1 MNRKSKNQK
10 SSRSRK
16 IVEVEESKKIDFIK
30 LEESGE
36 ENSEKEEN
44 SKEKFLLLDEN
55 DLKIISKKEKGKKTK
70 TINKKRK
77 RERLKSESKGSKSES
92 ESESEKNIK
101 SKTKKKEKKEK
112 IKKGIDFIKGK
123 YNLKVELIEK
133 DKYLE
138 GKENKV
144 DNSCCVVCSNRNCVR
159 AAKTQNYQLMQ
170 NCINDRDHIIS
181 TLINPYSLTIGNSL
195 EIAIENK
202 DKKLIEMIFNS
213 WNDDKDFTKIQRP
226 RCYIENPKIQLINT
240 GENSVYMLG
249 VRTRKLN
256 QTRGNKMGNDAFIR
270 DDVVTNEYDIASLIC
285 KYLTEKCD
293 DPSYIDFIKSLQ
305 FGKNSNNNSYNSNTF
320 GNNNMNFGS
329 FNNNRYYNNSNNLNF
344 TFESFIINAVLK
356 GNIEIAKYLLKD
368 LEQNYNFGFNSL
380 HYQVLG
386 ESSADKLSVKVKT
399 SLTKKPQTNFG
410 MTPMHVVCINP
421 DISFR

>member
-138 GKENKV
+138 KKIKWIIH
-144 DNSCCVVCSNRNCVR
+144 VVWF
-159 AAKTQNYQLMQ
+159 A
-170 NCINDRDHIIS
+170 
-181 TLINPYSLTIGNSL
+181 
-195 EIAIENK
+195 AIEIVFGRL
-202 DKKLIEMIFNS
+202 KL
-213 WNDDKDFTKIQRP
+213 K
-226 RCYIENPKIQLINT
+226 
-240 GENSVYMLG
+240 
-249 VRTRKLN
+249 
-256 QTRGNKMGNDAFIR
+256 
-270 DDVVTNEYDIASLIC
+270 
-285 KYLTEKCD
+285 
-293 DPSYIDFIKSLQ
+293 
-305 FGKNSNNNSYNSNTF
+305 
-320 GNNNMNFGS
+320 
-329 FNNNRYYNNSNNLNF
+329 
-344 TFESFIINAVLK
+344 IIN
-356 GNIEIAKYLLKD
+356 
-368 LEQNYNFGFNSL
+368 
-380 HYQVLG
+380 
-386 ESSADKLSVKVKT
+386 
-399 SLTKKPQTNFG
+399 
-410 MTPMHVVCINP
+410 
-421 DISFR
+421 

>member
-170 NCINDRDHIIS
+170 NCINDRDHIS

-213 WNDDKDFTKIQRP
+213 WNEDEDQTKRLKP
-226 RCYIENPKIQLINT
+226 RCYIENPKITLVDT
-240 GENSVYMLG
+240 GENSVFMVG
-249 VRTRKLN
+249 VKTRKLN

-270 DDVVTNEYDIASLIC
+270 DDIQIHKYDIVNIIC
-285 KYLTEKCD
+285 RNITEKCD
-293 DPSYIDFIKSLQ
+293 NPSLVDFIKSLQ
-305 FGKNSNNNSYNSNTF
+305 FGRDNNN
-320 GNNNMNFGS
+320 NNNNNVNRTG
-329 FNNNRYYNNSNNLNF
+329 FNNYNARYYNNSNNLNF
-344 TFESFIINAVLK
+344 NFESYIINAVLK
-356 GNIEIAKYLLKD
+356 GNIEIAKHLLKGIY
-368 LEQNYNFGFNSL
+368 ENSNFGFNAL

-386 ESSADKLSVKVKT
+386 EENPDNIKIKVKT
-399 SLTKKPQTNFG
+399 SLTKSLKP
-410 MTPMHVVCINP
+410 ILE
-421 DISFR
+421 